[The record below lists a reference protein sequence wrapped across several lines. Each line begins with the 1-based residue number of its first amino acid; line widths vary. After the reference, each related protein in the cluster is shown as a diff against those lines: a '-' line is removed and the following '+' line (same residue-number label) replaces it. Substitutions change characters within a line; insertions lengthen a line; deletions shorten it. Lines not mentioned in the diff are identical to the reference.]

1 VAVAAA
7 LVCALC
13 AGPGGCASYTEEM
26 RAAQFSIASGEIGEA
41 IVFLNR
47 ELGVDG
53 IGQVPGELDSH
64 DTLLLLERATLL
76 QAQRNYAMSSRDM
89 MEVDGRLEWFDIDGE
104 GLDDIASYFYSDDV
118 KAYRAPAYERMLLNT
133 LNLLNFVGMGDLEG
147 ARVEARR
154 FKLLEEYYL
163 DGEGEALVPD
173 LIMLGNYVSGA
184 VFEASGDYE
193 RALGLYVRAWVF
205 GMRSPELKDRLRDL
219 ARLTS
224 FRPPEAD
231 TSFFDGIYED
241 AQYAGALS
249 VDEYRA
255 KHQRGDTLVIVQYGV
270 TPYKKAVRVEARR
283 ALGMAAAHRMTPASR
298 QRAIGLV
305 ADGSLEGVNFPQLT
319 DEFLPVRD
327 TSSASLVVDGQQVP
341 LALGMDVGVAVTR
354 AWGRIEGVVMA
365 AALTRMLARAV
376 VGGAGRVAALAAASS
391 GDARAG
397 AVGALGWLAATG
409 AQAAMRAAD
418 VPDTRS
424 WTTLPEYIRVGR
436 VQLGRGLHTAEVN
449 VVGRADRQRVPIW
462 PDRLNLI
469 NFSRL
474 R

>member
-1 VAVAAA
+1 M
-7 LVCALC
+7 ALC
-13 AGPGGCASYTEEM
+13 AWGVCGASGCASYSEEM
-26 RAAQFSIASGEIGEA
+26 KAAQFSIASGEIGEA
-41 IVFLNR
+41 IKFLNR
-47 ELGVDG
+47 RLEVDG
-53 IGQVPGELDSH
+53 IQQVPAELDSNG
-64 DTLLLLERATLL
+64 TLLLLERATLL
-76 QAQRNYAMSSRDM
+76 QSQRNYEMSARDM
-89 MEVDGRLEWFDIDGE
+89 MEVDGKLEWFDIDGE

-133 LNLLNFVGMGDLEG
+133 MNLLNFVGMGDLEG

-163 DGEGEALVPD
+163 DDDGKALVPD

-184 VFEASGDYE
+184 VFEASADYE
-193 RALGLYVRAWVF
+193 QALRLYVRAWTF
-205 GMRSPELKDRLRDL
+205 GMRSPDLKDRLRDL
-219 ARLTS
+219 ARLTA
-224 FRPPEAD
+224 FRPPDAN

-241 AQYAGALS
+241 AQFAGAIS

-270 TPYKKAVRVEARR
+270 APYKKAVRVEAGL
-283 ALGMAAAHRMTPASR
+283 ALGMASSRRMTGPSR
-298 QRAIGLV
+298 QRTVQLISQGAI
-305 ADGSLEGVNFPQLT
+305 EGVNFPQLT
-319 DEFLPVRD
+319 DEWLPVRD
-327 TSSASLVVDGQQVP
+327 TGSASLVVDGNRVP
-341 LALGMDVGVAVTR
+341 LALGMDVGVAVGR

-365 AALTRMLARAV
+365 AALTRMLTRAV
-376 VGGAGRVAALAAASS
+376 VGGVGRAAATAAAAS

-409 AQAAMRAAD
+409 AQVAMRAAD

-449 VVGRADRQRVPIW
+449 VVGRSDRQRVPIW
-462 PDRLNLI
+462 PGRLNLI